1 VSEIDSVNRHALE
14 VLEFPRVLG
23 HVADRAAG
31 PLGREAVLGRSPA
44 ADIEVLC
51 HELERVGATM
61 KFLLERPEW
70 SVPAA
75 PDVRSALRHLAVD
88 GAVLE
93 PLELH
98 GLGLLLAAGAEL
110 SREMESRGL
119 QRYPHLSAIAEL
131 LHMDGDIQ
139 QVLHRSVDAE
149 GSVLDTASRA
159 LEDLRRRLRRARSSI
174 VGKLEAFIRG
184 LPERFVVADAS
195 VSIREGRYV
204 VPVRREGKGE
214 VGGIVHDES
223 ATGATVFIEPPVAIA
238 LMNEV
243 RELEKQEAREVHR
256 ILTELTRRLAADQV
270 ALTGSLGALVDFD
283 SLHARARTAIQWEG
297 EVPELLPAGAGTFR
311 IVRGSHPLLLVT
323 GEKVIPFDLDLSD
336 DERCLVVSG
345 PNTGGKSVFL
355 KAVGLTALLGQ
366 SGCVPPVGAGTRL
379 PVFSD
384 VFADIGDEQSISE
397 SLSTFS
403 AHLGNLREIV
413 EEADGRS
420 LVLIDEM
427 GTGTDPAEGSAL
439 ARAILET
446 LVERGARAIV
456 TSHLGQLKS
465 LDTERSG
472 IVNGS
477 LQFDPD
483 HMAPTYRFV
492 KGRPGRSYGLAIAR
506 RSGFP
511 KEILDRAEV
520 HVPKGEADVEELLA
534 RLERKESEASELVES
549 LAREEAEAERLRG
562 ELEERERELRL
573 RERTAER
580 RAREDAREFL
590 LEAREEV
597 EEAIREVRDA
607 RETDMEEVSR
617 RARRRVEEAARRQ
630 ARRTPSD
637 PGAPL
642 EPEELLV
649 GQTVRV
655 AGSGAR
661 GRVVEFRDDRVILDA
676 SGLRLEVPRVE
687 VDPES
692 VPAERRKDAEEADR
706 GIAVGGWS
714 GDFDDASHEL
724 DLRGFRVDE
733 VDLELGRALD
743 AALVTGLHEIRII
756 HGKGT
761 GAVRSRVQEILRR
774 DRRVKD
780 FRLGLPGEGGAGV
793 TVATVR

>member
-1 VSEIDSVNRHALE
+1 LNRHALE

-23 HVADRAAG
+23 HVAERAAG
-31 PLGREAVLGRSPA
+31 SLGREAVLKRLPT
-44 ADIEVLC
+44 ADVEALRQ
-51 HELERVGATM
+51 EMERVGATM
-61 KFLLERPEW
+61 RFLLERPAW
-70 SVPAA
+70 VVPAA

-98 GLGLLLAAGAEL
+98 GLGLLLAAGAAL
-110 SREMESRGL
+110 ASEMESRDL
-119 QRYPHLSAIAEL
+119 ERYSALSSIATL
-131 LHMDGDIQ
+131 LHVDEDAED
-139 QVLHRSVDAE
+139 LLRRTVDAE
-149 GSVLDTASRA
+149 GSVLDTASRTLA
-159 LEDLRRRLRRARSSI
+159 DLRRRLRRARSSI
-174 VGKLEAFIRG
+174 VDKLEAFIRG

-243 RELEKQEAREVHR
+243 RELEKEEAREVHR
-256 ILTELTRRLAADQV
+256 ILTELTRRLAVDRD
-270 ALTGSLGALVDFD
+270 ALAGSLAALVDFD
-283 SLHARARTAIQWEG
+283 SLHARARAAIQWEG
-297 EVPELLPAGAGTFR
+297 EVPELLPAGARPFR
-311 IVRGSHPLLLVT
+311 IVRGRHPLLVVR
-323 GEKVIPFDLDLSD
+323 GEEVVPFDLDLEE

-384 VFADIGDEQSISE
+384 IFADIGDEQSIAE

-403 AHLGNLREIV
+403 AHLENLREIV

-446 LVERGARAIV
+446 LVDRGVRAIV
-456 TSHLGQLKS
+456 TSHLSQLKS
-465 LDTERSG
+465 LDAERSG

-483 HMAPTYRFV
+483 RMAPTYRFV

-511 KEILDRAEV
+511 ETVLDRAEA

-534 RLERKESEASELVES
+534 RLERKEAEASELVDS
-549 LAREEAEAERLRG
+549 LAREKGETERLRR
-562 ELEERERELRL
+562 ELEEREQELRL

-580 RAREDAREFL
+580 RAREDARELL

-607 RETDMEEVSR
+607 RATEVDEVSR

-630 ARRTPSD
+630 AGRKPTRPAAPRAPS
-637 PGAPL
+637 
-642 EPEELLV
+642 ELVV
-649 GQTVRV
+649 GQTVKV

-661 GRVVEFRDDRVILDA
+661 GQVVELRDDRVVLET

-692 VPAERRKDAEEADR
+692 VPAAGRKGGDDTDR
-706 GIAVGGWS
+706 GVSSPGWS
-714 GDFDDASHEL
+714 GDFDEATHEL
-724 DLRGFRVDE
+724 DLRGFRVDD

-743 AALVTGLHEIRII
+743 GALVAGLHEIRII

-761 GAVRSRVQEILRR
+761 GAVRARVQEILRR
-774 DRRVKD
+774 DRRVGD
-780 FRLGLPGEGGAGV
+780 FRLGLPGEGGSGV